1 MDAYTSISFLAAFIA
16 GSVALFAPCCITYL
30 LPSYFGN
37 IFREKK
43 QVLLMTFIYSLGIF
57 SVMLPVVLGAKA
69 LSMLFFRLH
78 DQTYYLG
85 GIFLLILAGFA
96 LLGIKLPMI
105 DLHRKSTGKVDV
117 WSSYTLGLFSGIT
130 SSCCAPVLIG
140 VVTLSTLSPTILM
153 SLGVGAFYV
162 LGMVAPL
169 YLASAFIDSRNIL
182 DRPLMRKS
190 IGTIDIFGK
199 QYDLLVSNIVASA
212 VFLITGLATIVM
224 TRLGLLGMDSSQ
236 SESTKLIQNVAFRVS
251 DSLKDVPFVN
261 FIFSIVVLVIV
272 YIGLKNSKLKNQ
284 NSKPS

>member
-1 MDAYTSISFLAAFIA
+1 MEVYTSISFLAAFIA

-105 DLHRKSTGKVDV
+105 DLHRKNTAKIDV
-117 WSSYTLGLFSGIT
+117 WSSYTLGIFSGIT

-140 VVTLSTLSPTILM
+140 VMALSTLSPSILM
-153 SLGVGAFYV
+153 SLGVGIFYV

-182 DRPLMRKS
+182 DRPVMRKS
-190 IGTIDIFGK
+190 IGTISIFGK
-199 QYDLLVSNIVASA
+199 QYDLLISNIVASA
-212 VFLITGLATIVM
+212 VFLITGLATISM
-224 TRLGLLGMDSSQ
+224 TRLGLLGMDSGQ
-236 SESTKLIQNVAFRVS
+236 SESTKLIQNVAFGITDIVKGIPG
-251 DSLKDVPFVN
+251 LN
-261 FIFSIVVLVIV
+261 LIFPAVVILLAVKLFK
-272 YIGLKNSKLKNQ
+272 IGKR
-284 NSKPS
+284 

>member
-1 MDAYTSISFLAAFIA
+1 MVEAFSTISFLAAFVA

-85 GIFLLILAGFA
+85 GIFLLILSGFA

-105 DLHRKSTGKVDV
+105 DLHRKSTAKVDA
-117 WSSYTLGLFSGIT
+117 WSSFTLGLFSGIT

-140 VVTLSTLSPTILM
+140 VMALSTLSPSILM
-153 SLGVGAFYV
+153 SFGVGIFYV

-182 DRPLMRKS
+182 DRPFMRKS
-190 IGTIDIFGK
+190 LGAIEIFGK

-212 VFLITGLATIVM
+212 VFLITGLATISM
-224 TRLGLLGMDSSQ
+224 TRLGLLGMDSGQ
-236 SESTKLIQNVAFRVS
+236 SESTKLIQNVAFGITDIVKGIPG
-251 DSLKDVPFVN
+251 LN
-261 FIFSIVVLVIV
+261 LIFPAVVILLAVKLFK
-272 YIGLKNSKLKNQ
+272 IGKK
-284 NSKPS
+284 

>member
-1 MDAYTSISFLAAFIA
+1 MDTFASISFLAAFIA

-43 QVLLMTFIYSLGIF
+43 QVLLMTFVYSLGIF

-69 LSMLFFRLH
+69 LSMFFFRLH

-105 DLHRKSTGKVDV
+105 DLRRKSSGKVDV

-130 SSCCAPVLIG
+130 SSCCAPVSIG
-140 VVTLSTLSPTILM
+140 VMTLSTLSPTILM
-153 SLGVGAFYV
+153 SLGVGIFYV

-190 IGTIDIFGK
+190 IGEINIFGK
-199 QYDLLVSNIVASA
+199 KYDLLVSNIAASV
-212 VFLITGLATIVM
+212 VFLITGLATISM
-224 TRLGLLGMDSSQ
+224 TRLGLLGMDSGQ

-251 DSLKDVPFVN
+251 DIAKGIPGIN
-261 FIFSIVVLVIV
+261 FIFLIIIILLAVKLFK
-272 YIGLKNSKLKNQ
+272 IGRK
-284 NSKPS
+284 